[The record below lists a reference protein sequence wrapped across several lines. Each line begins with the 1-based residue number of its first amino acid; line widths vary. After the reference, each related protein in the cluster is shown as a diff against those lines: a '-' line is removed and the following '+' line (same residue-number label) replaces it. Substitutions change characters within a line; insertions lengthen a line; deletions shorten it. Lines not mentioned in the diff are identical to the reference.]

1 MLLVFVVGTV
11 HFSFL
16 NAYFCAVKFLA
27 EIEILPHKGLL
38 DPQGKAVT
46 HSMPSI
52 GLNNVQQ
59 VRVGKF
65 ITMEIEAADHQVAH
79 DTAETACK
87 KLLANLI
94 MESYHIRISQPQI

>member
-1 MLLVFVVGTV
+1 M
-11 HFSFL
+11 
-16 NAYFCAVKFLA
+16 KFLA

-38 DPQGKAVT
+38 DPQGKAVG

-52 GLNNVQQ
+52 GLHNVHN

-65 ITMEIEAADHQVAH
+65 ITMEVDAADHTAAQE
-79 DTAETACK
+79 TAELACK

-94 MESYHIRISQPQI
+94 MESYHIRISVPQL

>member
-1 MLLVFVVGTV
+1 M
-11 HFSFL
+11 
-16 NAYFCAVKFLA
+16 KFLA
-27 EIEILPHKGLL
+27 EIEILPKKGLL

-52 GLNNVQQ
+52 GLSNVEN

-65 ITMEIEAADHQVAH
+65 ITMEVEADSADAAQQVA
-79 DTAETACK
+79 DTACK

-94 MESYHIRISQPQI
+94 MESYHFRVYSL

>member
-1 MLLVFVVGTV
+1 
-11 HFSFL
+11 
-16 NAYFCAVKFLA
+16 VKFLA
-27 EIEILPHKGLL
+27 EIEILPKKGLL

-52 GLNNVQQ
+52 GLSNVEN

-65 ITMEIEAADHQVAH
+65 ITMEVEADSSDAAQQVA
-79 DTAETACK
+79 DTACK

-94 MESYHIRISQPQI
+94 MESYHIRVNSL

>member
-1 MLLVFVVGTV
+1 M
-11 HFSFL
+11 
-16 NAYFCAVKFLA
+16 KFLA

-38 DPQGKAVT
+38 DPQGKAVG

-52 GLNNVQQ
+52 GLNNIGE

-65 ITMEIEAADHQVAH
+65 ITLEIEADSEESAHQ
-79 DTAETACK
+79 TAEVACK

-94 MESYHIRISQPQI
+94 MESYHIRIATPSV